1 MAIVWDYPGE
11 PVPEETFTTAS
22 QNIQRQQQEAPPNN
36 EYFRLLAVSCITQHK
51 GKVCYSHEECR
62 WGAHLPFL
70 GLEPAGG

>member
-36 EYFRLLAVSCITQHK
+36 EYFRLLAALSSI
-51 GKVCYSHEECR
+51 KVKCAIAMKSV
-62 WGAHLPFL
+62 
-70 GLEPAGG
+70 GGVLISLS